1 MAKRNPFRKIRS
13 LSDQVLGQALSNHAG
28 ALQYVV
34 SRIGAYDRYRWVRRA
49 WVAVVTAAIVWLTV
63 TR

>member
-1 MAKRNPFRKIRS
+1 MAKNNPFRKVRG

-34 SRIGAYDRYRWVRRA
+34 ARIAAYDRYRWVRRA
-49 WVAVVTAAIVWLTV
+49 WAAVVTGALAWLA

>member
-1 MAKRNPFRKIRS
+1 MAKRNPFRKVRA

-34 SRIGAYDRYRWVRRA
+34 ARVGAYDRYRWVRRA
-49 WVAVVTAAIVWLTV
+49 WAAVVTAAVAYLLA
-63 TR
+63 R

>member
-1 MAKRNPFRKIRS
+1 MGNPYRKVRG

-34 SRIGAYDRYRWVRRA
+34 SRIGAYDRYRWVRRV
-49 WVAVVTAAIVWLTV
+49 WAVLVTAAIVWLAV